1 METRIESIFTSKSK
15 SAFLNSILEKS
26 VPEVPHMSI
35 TLRGLWGTMGYL
47 RYTFLRNAI

>member
-26 VPEVPHMSI
+26 VPEVPH
-35 TLRGLWGTMGYL
+35 TLIRSPIKT
-47 RYTFLRNAI
+47 AIRLLGQFYGAA